1 MKNLNIIDK
10 KGLFEELQRLDGM
23 VKQLRGA
30 LEKVT
35 DAETKRVK
43 DLESAKS
50 DFSFD
55 QQVHQAKQSKN
66 SAFFYGVME
75 QAKEAMRKSTT
86 ADDFKKASHNYNLAR
101 DQIDRLAKEGKSKIN
116 ARSYANLL
124 KMFGGEV
131 GGFSSLGFGMGEKS
145 MTTTIS
151 NQIDEII
158 RLLQDQLR
166 KDMEVVNEPEQSLTI

>member
-1 MKNLNIIDK
+1 M
-10 KGLFEELQRLDGM
+10 
-23 VKQLRGA
+23 
-30 LEKVT
+30 
-35 DAETKRVK
+35 
-43 DLESAKS
+43 
-50 DFSFD
+50 
-55 QQVHQAKQSKN
+55 
-66 SAFFYGVME
+66 ME
-75 QAKEAMRKSTT
+75 AAKEAM
-86 ADDFKKASHNYNLAR
+86 KKAVTAEQFTGARSEYELAR
-101 DQIDRLAKEGKSKIN
+101 NRIESFKSEEKSKIN
-116 ARSYANLL
+116 AGSYANML